1 MSKFKEQFTI
11 KQIKEMQHCIS
22 EDNRNFFE
30 TPKNESWEDLLI
42 RGYAERKNIFD
53 QNVYFL
59 TKKGKAILILV
70 ERSQLVEIC
79 KTAPLDTTIT
89 LTIG

>member
-1 MSKFKEQFTI
+1 MSKFKEQFTV
-11 KQIKEMQHCIS
+11 KQIKEMQLCIS

-42 RGYAERKNIFD
+42 RGYAERKKTFD

-59 TKKGKAILILV
+59 TKKGKAIVILT

-79 KTAPLDTTIT
+79 KTVPLEAKIT